1 MQLIC
6 GVKRIK
12 KAILLS
18 FPELSNERPKIK
30 KKTVCQNKE
39 V

>member
-6 GVKRIK
+6 GVKRIQ

-30 KKTVCQNKE
+30 KKPVCQNKE

>member
-6 GVKRIK
+6 GVKRIQ

-30 KKTVCQNKE
+30 KKNCVSE
-39 V
+39 